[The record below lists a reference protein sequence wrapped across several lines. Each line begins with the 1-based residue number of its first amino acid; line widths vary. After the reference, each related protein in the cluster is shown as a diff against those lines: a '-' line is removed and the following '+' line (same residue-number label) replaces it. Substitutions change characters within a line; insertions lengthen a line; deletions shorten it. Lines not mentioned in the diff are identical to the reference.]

1 MITMIISFLFDDY
14 RYRCI
19 KEKQKNDLY
28 EKQSLFLSRVL
39 H

>member
-1 MITMIISFLFDDY
+1 MVTIIISFLFQD

-19 KEKQKNDLY
+19 KEKQQNDLY
-28 EKQSLFLSRVL
+28 EKQSAFLSRVL

>member
-1 MITMIISFLFDDY
+1 MVAIIISFLFHD

-19 KEKQKNDLY
+19 KEKQLNDLY
-28 EKQSLFLSRVL
+28 EKQSSFISRVL

>member
-1 MITMIISFLFDDY
+1 MVTMIISFLFHD